1 MTDFAFMRIEDSGE
15 CGECI
20 EEGYRA
26 VTENV
31 PKTFEA
37 ALADPKWG
45 EPARKEISTI
55 LSAKAMV
62 EVNADVAR
70 DYIDNHQADLMYL
83 FPVYEE
89 KLKEGEWVYK
99 VRLVADGRTHHHAG
113 ETYSATPSREELFIL
128 MHIIAALNWD
138 YAHIDEIRAFLKA
151 PYQGEKKAFVKF
163 RGGRQYYEVLGA
175 LYGLKTAPRDYQ
187 EEVARRLESIGFT
200 RLVMCSCIY
209 IMRRGEDIV
218 IIYDYVDDFIFTG
231 NRRSLTEE
239 MIALFRK
246 ECDTTEPIWDADW
259 ILGMELKRDRSKK
272 IVKITMVRKI
282 EEVCA
287 KAGVDM
293 ETKRV
298 PIPTS
303 GYIVKDAEFEAMENQ
318 ELAQFL
324 DAAGITEYMVIVGG
338 LIWVSGLRFDI
349 LFSTMYLAWSTK
361 QPRKHHL
368 KMARHVLMYLYTTK
382 DTPLVLGGL
391 ADLDVIT
398 YTDASLGTAPRG
410 RSVIAHATKLN
421 EHAGAVSAHT
431 KATAVVFTSSFESEL
446 DGVAKGMKGNSRV
459 RNVMVE
465 LRQKLK
471 NVPKLWSDNMAMVRF
486 VQGEGVAKG
495 VRHMELRMWYVRE
508 RYKQGSV
515 LIDWMSGV
523 TIPADKL
530 TKLGTREEHEAF
542 TYQIMGLGLLLD

>member
-1 MTDFAFMRIEDSGE
+1 
-15 CGECI
+15 
-20 EEGYRA
+20 
-26 VTENV
+26 
-31 PKTFEA
+31 
-37 ALADPKWG
+37 
-45 EPARKEISTI
+45 
-55 LSAKAMV
+55 
-62 EVNADVAR
+62 
-70 DYIDNHQADLMYL
+70 
-83 FPVYEE
+83 
-89 KLKEGEWVYK
+89 
-99 VRLVADGRTHHHAG
+99 
-113 ETYSATPSREELFIL
+113 
-128 MHIIAALNWD
+128 
-138 YAHIDEIRAFLKA
+138 
-151 PYQGEKKAFVKF
+151 
-163 RGGRQYYEVLGA
+163 
-175 LYGLKTAPRDYQ
+175 
-187 EEVARRLESIGFT
+187 
-200 RLVMCSCIY
+200 
-209 IMRRGEDIV
+209 
-218 IIYDYVDDFIFTG
+218 
-231 NRRSLTEE
+231 
-239 MIALFRK
+239 
-246 ECDTTEPIWDADW
+246 
-259 ILGMELKRDRSKK
+259 MELKRDRSKK

-298 PIPTS
+298 PISTS